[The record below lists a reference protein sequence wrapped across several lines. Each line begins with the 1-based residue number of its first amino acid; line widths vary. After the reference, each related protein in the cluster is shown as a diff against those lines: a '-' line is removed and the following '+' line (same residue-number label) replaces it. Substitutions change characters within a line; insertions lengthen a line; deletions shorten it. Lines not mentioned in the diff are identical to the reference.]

1 MYFGA
6 AVAAGD
12 NNPCAAPVH
21 NIEREEELLTLVR
34 GAAVAAGDIIPC
46 AAPAHSKG
54 SRGMTTP

>member
-12 NNPCAAPVH
+12 IIPCAAPAH

-34 GAAVAAGDIIPC
+34 GAAVAAGDNNPC